1 MHFCLWLVFSG
12 KMHQRLMPADAAARS
27 GEFVVLL
34 IARCFNAKKRK
45 CAHEFV
51 RKSRGAKEREGA
63 MIEGSVPRYF
73 SLNCKI
79 DVCCQVFTAFISP
92 NESTIRLPQSRQS
105 KQCLGRVC
113 VEVTNKRG
121 FHGILSCKDVLAKWH
136 WSALRWRDS
145 ETVFLFFAFQVK
157 QETDINTK

>member
-1 MHFCLWLVFSG
+1 MHFCLGLIFSG
-12 KMHQRLMPADAAARS
+12 KMHQRLMPADTAARS

-63 MIEGSVPRYF
+63 MIEGSVPCYF

-79 DVCCQVFTAFISP
+79 DVCCQSFTAFISP
-92 NESTIRLPQSRQS
+92 NESTIRLPQSRHS

-113 VEVTNKRG
+113 VEVTSKRE
-121 FHGILSCKDVLAKWH
+121 FHGILPCKDVLAKWH
-136 WSALRWRDS
+136 WSALR
-145 ETVFLFFAFQVK
+145 
-157 QETDINTK
+157 